1 MIKPLLIFFIFIKI
15 GITTI
20 FAQPAPKLIKELD
33 TYIEKAVA
41 DWQVPGLA
49 IVVCKDGQVVLQKG
63 YGVRE
68 LGKLEKVDAQ
78 TIYAC
83 ASTTKAMTAAAMGML
98 VDEGKVRWMDKVIQH
113 YPEFKLADPYLT
125 RELTIKDLFTH
136 NGGMGNADLLWGYS
150 DNSQNQILERFGK
163 VTPMYSM
170 RASFIYQNIMYLV
183 AGKVIERVSG
193 MPWSDFVQ
201 KRIFTPLSMVRTFP
215 TLKASLNETNR
226 ARPHEYINGIIT
238 PIDNS
243 DADEIDAAGSVWS
256 CVEDISKWMR
266 CMLDT
271 GRYNGKML
279 ISPNTWAEIFKPQSL
294 VTPSGFYPTA
304 QLTKPNWTTYGL
316 GWFQHD
322 YKGKMVQFHTGS
334 LAGTVAI
341 HGLLPSEKLGV
352 YILGNLDH
360 AEVRHA
366 IMYYVFDVFLNE
378 KPRDWNKDFKILYD
392 GLRQQSEAIQK
403 QRDMQRVVDT
413 KPSHALE
420 KYTGTYT
427 DPVYGK
433 AEVSLKEGKLIVKWS
448 SKLSMILEHW
458 HYNTFKGTYSKAW
471 IRPEL
476 VSFVLDDNGQVAKLT
491 SGTLVYIKK

>member
-1 MIKPLLIFFIFIKI
+1 M
-15 GITTI
+15 
-20 FAQPAPKLIKELD
+20 A
-33 TYIEKAVA
+33 
-41 DWQVPGLA
+41 
-49 IVVCKDGQVVLQKG
+49 
-63 YGVRE
+63 
-68 LGKLEKVDAQ
+68 
-78 TIYAC
+78 
-83 ASTTKAMTAAAMGML
+83 
-98 VDEGKVRWMDKVIQH
+98 
-113 YPEFKLADPYLT
+113 
-125 RELTIKDLFTH
+125 
-136 NGGMGNADLLWGYS
+136 
-150 DNSQNQILERFGK
+150 
-163 VTPMYSM
+163 
-170 RASFIYQNIMYLV
+170 
-183 AGKVIERVSG
+183 
-193 MPWSDFVQ
+193 
-201 KRIFTPLSMVRTFP
+201 RTFP

-226 ARPHEYINGIIT
+226 ACPHERINGIIM
-238 PIDNS
+238 PIENS

-256 CVEDISKWMR
+256 CVEDISKWML

-334 LAGTVAI
+334 LAGTVAL

-433 AEVSLKEGKLIVKWS
+433 AEVSFKEGKLIIRWS
-448 SKLSMILEHW
+448 SKLEMTLEHW
-458 HYNTFKGTYSKAW
+458 HYDTFKGTYNKAW